1 MSPDRRTNLSESNRE
16 PGVVISVNLAEMR
29 KVPMGDLL
37 YDTGIW
43 KLPAKGR
50 VEVKELGLMGDRQGD
65 LNVHGGPLKAVYAYA
80 EEDNRWWEGQLGKP
94 VAPGSFGENLTLR
107 GVAVTG
113 ALIGERWRI
122 GSAEF
127 QVTQPRQPCWK
138 LGLRMEDRKLPNRF
152 SEANRPGAY
161 LSVVKEGDLAAGD
174 TVEILERP
182 AHPVTIGLMGFLIY
196 NDHRLASLVQENLE
210 GNLTPEEWKEFLR
223 AKLAS

>member
-1 MSPDRRTNLSESNRE
+1 VAGKEPSDNR
-16 PGVVISVNLAEMR
+16 GVVVSVNLARMR

-43 KLPAKGR
+43 KLPVEHR
-50 VEVKELGLMGDRQGD
+50 VTARELGLDGDKQGD

-80 EEDNRWWEGQLGKP
+80 EEDNRWWEQQLGRR
-94 VAPGSFGENLTLR
+94 VEPGSFGENLTLR

-122 GSAEF
+122 GTAEL

-138 LGLRMEDRKLPNRF
+138 LGLRMEDQKLPHRF
-152 SEANRPGAY
+152 SEASRPGAY
-161 LSVVKEGDLAAGD
+161 LSVVKEGELAKGD
-174 TVEILERP
+174 TVEVVERP
-182 AHPVTIGLMGFLIY
+182 AHPVTIGLLAY
-196 NDHRLASLVQENLE
+196 LLYTDHRLASLVVEKFDE
-210 GNLTPEEWKEFLR
+210 DLTSDEWRDFLK

>member
-1 MSPDRRTNLSESNRE
+1 MAGKEPSNNR
-16 PGVVISVNLAEMR
+16 GVVVSVNLARMR

-43 KLPAKGR
+43 KLPVEHR
-50 VEVKELGLMGDRQGD
+50 VAARELGLDGDKQGD
-65 LNVHGGPLKAVYAYA
+65 LNVHGGLLKAVYAYA
-80 EEDNRWWEGQLGKP
+80 DEDIRWWEQQLGRKIE
-94 VAPGSFGENLTLR
+94 PGSFGENLTLK

-122 GSAEF
+122 GTAEL

-138 LGLRMEDRKLPNRF
+138 LGLRMEDQKLPHRF

-161 LSVVKEGDLAAGD
+161 LSVVREGELAKGD
-174 TVEILERP
+174 TVEVVERP
-182 AHPVTIGLMGFLIY
+182 THPVTIGLLAY
-196 NDHRLASLVQENLE
+196 LLYTDHRLASLVVEKFDE
-210 GNLTPEEWKEFLR
+210 DLTSDEWRDFLK

>member
-1 MSPDRRTNLSESNRE
+1 MNESNQQ
-16 PGVVISVNLAEMR
+16 PGVVISVNLAKMR

-43 KLPAKGR
+43 KLPVEGR
-50 VEVKELGLMGDRQGD
+50 VEVKKLGLVGDRQGD
-65 LNVHGGPLKAVYAYA
+65 LNVHGGLRKAVYVYA
-80 EEDNRWWEGQLGKP
+80 EEDNRWWEGQLGKR
-94 VAPGSFGENLTLR
+94 VTPGSFGENLTLS

-122 GSAEF
+122 GTAEL

-138 LGLRMEDRKLPNRF
+138 LGLRMEDPKLPNRF

-161 LSVVKEGDLAAGD
+161 LSVVKEGELAAGD
-174 TVEILERP
+174 TVEVLERP

-196 NDHRLASLVQENLE
+196 NDHRLAQLVQENLE
-210 GNLTPEEWKEFLR
+210 QNLTPEEWREFLR

>member
-1 MSPDRRTNLSESNRE
+1 MSQSNQQ
-16 PGVVISVNLAEMR
+16 PGIVVSVNLAEMR

-43 KLPAKGR
+43 KQPAEGR
-50 VEVKELGLMGDRQGD
+50 VEVKELGLVGDRQGD
-65 LNVHGGPLKAVYAYA
+65 LDVHGGLRKAVYVYA
-80 EEDNRWWEGQLGKP
+80 EEDNRWWEEQLDKR
-94 VAPGSFGENLTLR
+94 VTPGSFGENLTIR

-138 LGLRMEDRKLPNRF
+138 LGLRMEDPKLPNRF

-161 LSVVKEGDLAAGD
+161 LSVVKEGELAAGA

-210 GNLTPEEWKEFLR
+210 QNLTPDEWKEFLR
-223 AKLAS
+223 AMLAS